1 MRLNDNNT
9 EAWLP
14 FMETDQSYLLGKYV
28 RVLVLVI
35 VVTYGEISKIWYKKV
50 TELGLKVGKD
60 LNKRLKCIPS
70 YRHGSRFL
78 HLF

>member
-1 MRLNDNNT
+1 M
-9 EAWLP
+9 
-14 FMETDQSYLLGKYV
+14 YLV
-28 RVLVLVI
+28 FVI
-35 VVTYGEISKIWYKKV
+35 VARYGEISKIRSKKV
-50 TELGLKVGKD
+50 TELALKVGKD